1 MTMLAHQP
9 APAPR
14 RAARLPHEA
23 FWPRLIRL
31 AHQASVV
38 GVFLSLLVHLLFL
51 SIAGIWRVG
60 GFGGGGTG
68 GTGEG
73 TSAEMALIDETDLGA
88 LIQADLELA
97 TPGIDDKAPTNAPGI
112 DLVDVPGGSGLPDS
126 GELGSV
132 GTGLGGAGTGKGIG
146 SGDGQGGS
154 GGGGAKF
161 FGVEARGSRFA
172 YVVDVSGSME
182 GPKLATLKREL
193 ANSVDGFAENAQF
206 VIFLF
211 ESTFQTLGTKDKW
224 LDATSKNKNDT
235 IRQIAA
241 ITARGGTEPAAAF
254 TAAFTRMRPRPDAI
268 YFMTDGLFDAGVAET
283 IAAHNKTGR
292 KVPVHCIAFA
302 ERGSEA
308 LMRKIAE
315 MSGGT
320 YTYIEGPRR

>member
-1 MTMLAHQP
+1 MTMLAHQTGPMSKAPP
-9 APAPR
+9 A
-14 RAARLPHEA
+14 HEPL
-23 FWPRLIRL
+23 WPRLIRL

-38 GVFLSLLVHLLFL
+38 GVFVSLVVHLLFL
-51 SIAGIWRVG
+51 SIAGVWHVG
-60 GFGGGGTG
+60 GFGGGGQAG
-68 GTGEG
+68 SGEG
-73 TSAEMALIDETDLGA
+73 GPAEMALIDETDLGA

-97 TPGIDDKAPTNAPGI
+97 TPGIDDSAPANAPGI

-146 SGDGQGGS
+146 AGDGQGGS

-193 ANSVDGFAENAQF
+193 ANSIDGFAENAQF

-211 ESTFQTLGTKDKW
+211 ESNFQTLGTKDKW
-224 LDATSKNKNDT
+224 FDATTKNKNW
-235 IRQIAA
+235 IIQQIAA
-241 ITARGGTEPAAAF
+241 ITARGGTEPAPAFVAAF
-254 TAAFTRMRPRPDAI
+254 NIRPRPDAI
-268 YFMTDGLFDAGVAET
+268 YFMTDGLFDASVADRV
-283 IAAHNKTGR
+283 AALNKSGR